1 MGMRSNMFAN
11 IENKFEFAEKDEIVG
26 TALSSLGEL
35 YEALGSM
42 EDRLKFGIMVIG
54 AKLGVAGD
62 GVLNQ
67 QEKELI
73 DEVFGLIWNR
83 SMDEIYQMVGADI
96 GDDDYNAVEMLTN
109 LGNAVAMPFLYF
121 ALSFAYIDGTIEDDV
136 AERLDGLFGINL
148 LADFIESGQEEVPA
162 PKIRLTG
169 LEAEIVSWF
178 EEDED
183 LHPLKEIQAHFAGKS
198 DSEIQEALDSLVEK
212 GILYGGANIINNMY
226 GLA

>member
-26 TALSSLGEL
+26 TALNSLGEL
-35 YEALGSM
+35 FEAMDSM
-42 EDRLKFGIMVIG
+42 EDQVKFGVMVLG

-67 QEKELI
+67 PEKELI
-73 DEVFGLIWNR
+73 DEVFGRIWNG
-83 SMDEIYQMVGADI
+83 SMDDIYQMVGADI
-96 GDDDYNAVEMLTN
+96 EDSDYNMVEMLTK
-109 LGNAVAMPFLYF
+109 LGNPVAMPFLYYT
-121 ALSFAYIDGTIEDDV
+121 LSFAYIDGTIEDDV
-136 AERLDGLFGINL
+136 AERLDGLFGMNL
-148 LADFIESGQEEVPA
+148 LADFIQSGQEEVPA

-178 EEDED
+178 KEDD
-183 LHPLKEIQAHFAGKS
+183 TLHPLKEIQSHFAGKS
-198 DSEIQEALDSLVEK
+198 NSEIQQALDSLVDK